1 MQYQS
6 EVKNPAYAPA
16 VHELDKWIAE
26 TAAADPPRG
35 GFRFP
40 PALLSQ
46 HSPFRQVA
54 AGLAQCSC
62 HNGLYWAITGVN
74 GPSRSNRVR
83 RMPAAGGVMLWVY
96 VPRGTSLDRIA
107 VTSDADVP
115 DNAIWFDLVNPDQ
128 QEDKIVERKIGV
140 AVPTREEMQE
150 IEVTSRLYVENGAR
164 YMTATLMCQS
174 DTDTPKT
181 TPVTFILSG
190 HRLDH
195 RPLRRAASV
204 HDRRQQARPGLPGR
218 GERRI
223 RPDGPARRGDRSRR
237 RHPGAHRRR
246 GRSGLPR
253 HFRAGG
259 ASSKRSHQTILKV
272 IGRKGDLTSKVR
284 ESLVSIGRLLLYLA
298 NEADSESMRW
308 AKETRSQLRGMQR
321 DVQSLSDH
329 ATYLSNK
336 ITFLLDAMLG
346 VVFIEQNNIIKIF
359 SIAAVVLMPPT
370 LVASIYGMNF
380 KHMPELD
387 WTLGYPLAILL
398 MLVAAALPYFIFK
411 WKKWL

>member
-1 MQYQS
+1 
-6 EVKNPAYAPA
+6 
-16 VHELDKWIAE
+16 
-26 TAAADPPRG
+26 
-35 GFRFP
+35 
-40 PALLSQ
+40 
-46 HSPFRQVA
+46 
-54 AGLAQCSC
+54 
-62 HNGLYWAITGVN
+62 
-74 GPSRSNRVR
+74 
-83 RMPAAGGVMLWVY
+83 MLWVY
-96 VPRGTSLDRIA
+96 VPRGTCLERIP

-115 DNAIWFDLVNPDQ
+115 ENALWFDLVNPSQ
-128 QEDKIVERKIGV
+128 QEDKIVERRVGI

-190 HRLDH
+190 HRLITVRYDEP
-195 RPLRRAASV
+195 RPFMIVGSKLARACPTGANGESVLMELLDAVIDRAADILERIGAEVDQVS
-204 HDRRQQARPGLPGR
+204 HDIFEPEAEQ
-218 GERRI
+218 
-223 RPDGPARRGDRSRR
+223 
-237 RHPGAHRRR
+237 
-246 GRSGLPR
+246 
-253 HFRAGG
+253 
-259 ASSKRSHQTILKV
+259 KRSHQDILKT

-284 ESLVSIGRLLLYLA
+284 ESLVSINRVLLYLA
-298 NEADSESMRW
+298 NEADSMRW

-398 MLVAAALPYFIFK
+398 MLAAAALPYFIFK